1 MDPSGESRKY
11 KNISRRLLLFAGE
24 SDKIHKSSEKGRRN
38 PYGIVAQLGERR
50 VRNAEVEGSSPFG
63 STKRKPGRKGRV
75 FLLAG
80 LFKGARTGACK
91 KTARGAVFPRPDR
104 ARRAR
109 ERAPSVPP
117 KENPVEKAG
126 FFFWPVY
133 SKGRERARVRKQP
146 GGLFSRALT
155 ERVERENEPLRFHH
169 QVDTKKMYP
178 AQSPILSG
186 FFAARKPRTGHV
198 KTVDG
203 FPAFPHTEGV

>member
-1 MDPSGESRKY
+1 MDPSGESRQY
-11 KNISRRLLLFAGE
+11 KNISRQLLLFAGE

-126 FFFWPVY
+126 FFFWPDY
-133 SKGRERARVRKQP
+133 SEGRERARVRKQP
-146 GGLFSRALT
+146 GGAVFPRLDRARRARERAPSVPPGKGLAKASPFSTYSTHAGRQNP
-155 ERVERENEPLRFHH
+155 V
-169 QVDTKKMYP
+169 
-178 AQSPILSG
+178 
-186 FFAARKPRTGHV
+186 
-198 KTVDG
+198 
-203 FPAFPHTEGV
+203 

>member
-117 KENPVEKAG
+117 KRKSRVSG
-126 FFFWPVY
+126 FFFWY
-133 SKGRERARVRKQP
+133 FS
-146 GGLFSRALT
+146 LFSFRFSLFSPFSAAAFSGEERREKREENRIALLRKALT
-155 ERVERENEPLRFHH
+155 LWGLLVMP
-169 QVDTKKMYP
+169 
-178 AQSPILSG
+178 
-186 FFAARKPRTGHV
+186 
-198 KTVDG
+198 
-203 FPAFPHTEGV
+203 